1 MKGKGE
7 SMIWIVT
14 DNTNDLPQSMI
25 EEYQIQI
32 VPLHLTDEKDNVIQI
47 EYDEMLARMEK
58 WEMFK
63 TSLPSPGQ
71 FVEAYDRI
79 FKSDPDAEIIV
90 ITIASGIS
98 GTNGSANTAVPL
110 CVNPEKVHVYDSGT
124 SSLAL
129 GLLVLKAAEMAKA
142 GSTFKEID
150 AFLQEKIDKTFI
162 VFIVSDIRYLERTG
176 RVSHMAS
183 MIGTL
188 IKLKPILHSRQKEIH
203 LRKMVLGTKKA
214 LKELV
219 KIAMEQPVLDRR
231 LGITTAGPWHRQELV
246 DALKD
251 KFELIV
257 SNMNPILT
265 AHGGPGVASV
275 NFILE

>member
-1 MKGKGE
+1 
-7 SMIWIVT
+7 MIWIVT

-25 EEYQIQI
+25 DEHQIQV
-32 VPLHLTDEKDNVIQI
+32 VPLHLTDDMDRRIEI
-47 EYDEMLARMEK
+47 EYDEMLERMAK

-71 FVEAYDRI
+71 FLETYDRI
-79 FKSDPDAEIIV
+79 FEQDSEAEIVV

-110 CVNPEKVHVYDSGT
+110 CKHPDKVHVYDSGT

-129 GLLVLKAAEMAKA
+129 GLLVLKVAEMAKS
-142 GSTFKEID
+142 GSGFSEID
-150 AFLQEKIDKTFI
+150 AFLQERIDKTFI

-183 MIGTL
+183 IIGSL
-188 IKLKPILHSRQKEIH
+188 IKLKPILHSRHKEIH

-219 KIAMEQPVLDRR
+219 RIVQEEPVLDRR
-231 LGITTAGPWHRQELV
+231 IGITTAGPWHRQELI

-251 KFELIV
+251 RFELIV